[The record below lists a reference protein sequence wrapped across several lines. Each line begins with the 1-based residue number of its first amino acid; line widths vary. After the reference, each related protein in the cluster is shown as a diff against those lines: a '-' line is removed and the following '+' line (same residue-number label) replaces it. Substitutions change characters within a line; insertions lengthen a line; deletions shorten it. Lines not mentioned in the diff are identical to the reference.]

1 MGSNLSLLDETLI
14 KLAASG
20 KSGEEI
26 ERKTG
31 IPALEA
37 VAHVKRLMQRRDV
50 WTEVEQRQLLLYQL
64 NELKDSLIQ
73 NATQLQDPESARL
86 LLKTLE
92 LIGKRLDSQ
101 KTVLDEEVIRLT
113 QYQQGVLL
121 RAMDAALNFAKKELH
136 SRYPDVSSDEL
147 DALVGEGLALA
158 KESLRQDSEE
168 EPTL

>member
-1 MGSNLSLLDETLI
+1 MSRELSLLDETLI

-31 IPALEA
+31 IPAIEA
-37 VAHVKRLMQRRDV
+37 VAHVKRLMSRRDV

-64 NELKDSLIQ
+64 NELKDSLTQ
-73 NATQLQDPESARL
+73 NALQLQDPDSARL

-101 KTVLDEEVIRLT
+101 KAVLEQEVLRLSE
-113 QYQQGVLL
+113 YQQGVLL

-136 SRYPDVSSDEL
+136 SKYPDVDKDEL

-158 KESLRQDSEE
+158 KNSLQKDTQDD
-168 EPTL
+168 

>member
-1 MGSNLSLLDETLI
+1 MGSNISLLDETLI
-14 KLAASG
+14 RLAASG

-31 IPALEA
+31 IPAIEA
-37 VAHVKRLMQRRDV
+37 VGHVKKLMSRRDV

-64 NELKDSLIQ
+64 NELKDSLTQ
-73 NATQLQDPESARL
+73 NALQLQDPDSARL

-92 LIGKRLDSQ
+92 LIGKRLDNQ
-101 KTVLDEEVIRLT
+101 KTVLDQEVLRLS
-113 QYQQGVLL
+113 QYQQSVLL

-136 SRYPDVSSDEL
+136 ERYPEVDRDEL

-158 KESLRQDSEE
+158 KDSLDKDTEKDSK
-168 EPTL
+168 L

>member
-1 MGSNLSLLDETLI
+1 MSRELSLLDETLI
-14 KLAASG
+14 RLAASG

-31 IPALEA
+31 IPAIEA
-37 VAHVKRLMQRRDV
+37 VSHVKRLMSRRDV

-64 NELKDSLIQ
+64 NELKDSLTQ
-73 NATQLQDPESARL
+73 NALQLQDPDSARL

-101 KTVLDEEVIRLT
+101 KAVLEQEVLRLSE
-113 QYQQGVLL
+113 YQQGVLL

-136 SRYPDVSSDEL
+136 SKYPDVDKDEL

-158 KESLRQDSEE
+158 KNSLQKDTQDD
-168 EPTL
+168 